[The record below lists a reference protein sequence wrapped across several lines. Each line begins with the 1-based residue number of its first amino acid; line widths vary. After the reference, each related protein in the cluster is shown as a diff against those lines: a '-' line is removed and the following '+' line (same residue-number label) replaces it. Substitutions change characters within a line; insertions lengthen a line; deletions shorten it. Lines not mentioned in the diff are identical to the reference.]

1 MEYPRKSKTK
11 KLMLSVPSSHGKLYI
26 FSESIYF
33 WVEKS
38 IPILCKMLSTPE
50 NMIEKTDVEINIGNI
65 TTGIVLLNKVDIRT
79 ITMQNAMLP
88 KNAKA

>member
-1 MEYPRKSKTK
+1 
-11 KLMLSVPSSHGKLYI
+11 
-26 FSESIYF
+26 
-33 WVEKS
+33 
-38 IPILCKMLSTPE
+38 MLSTPE
-50 NMIEKTDVEINIGNI
+50 NMIEKTFVEINIGNI